1 METRP
6 NPTNTQDRTTSK
18 KISRTTLLWTIL
30 IFLIVVILIL
40 TILLIHKQNQV
51 TKQENARKASLTE
64 TYEIPVDTGVF
75 EIVNSRGTTELHAPD
90 MEGLRLS
97 NLSQNLDTYHKTNII
112 FGYPKNKAPDGHW
125 QSAQVI
131 ILEPD
136 GKWHYYPDFL
146 QVDNNGKFK
155 DPMKNRVVTGDVKF
169 DDDTILH
176 VKQGIATGYAIGP
189 AEYEW

>member
-40 TILLIHKQNQV
+40 TILLIHKQNEV
-51 TKQENARKASLTE
+51 SKEETKKKQASVE
-64 TYEIPVDTGVF
+64 TYTIPVKETGTF
-75 EIVNSRGTTELHAPD
+75 EIVSPRGTTELHAPD

-97 NLSQNLDTYHKTNII
+97 NLSQNLDTYHQTNII
-112 FGYPKNKAPDGHW
+112 WGYAKNAGSQHP
-125 QSAQVI
+125 SSMVVI
-131 ILEPD
+131 HEPD
-136 GKWHYYPDFL
+136 GKWHYYPDFF
-146 QVDNNGKFK
+146 QYGKDGKFR
-155 DPMKNRVVTGDVKF
+155 DPMVNPLITGDVHF

-176 VKQGIATGYAIGP
+176 VKRGVATGYSVGA
-189 AEYEW
+189 AEYDW